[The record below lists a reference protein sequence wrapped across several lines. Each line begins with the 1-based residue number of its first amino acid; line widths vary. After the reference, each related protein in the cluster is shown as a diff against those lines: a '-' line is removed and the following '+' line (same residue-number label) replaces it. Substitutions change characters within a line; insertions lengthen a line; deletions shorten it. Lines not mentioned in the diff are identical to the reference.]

1 MGEVHARSYLL
12 AVDGEDNVAGTHIGF
27 FRGERSS
34 CHSLCHFDA
43 ITLVVRVEER
53 TQICCRHGRSGTAV
67 ATAGMGSVEFAQ
79 NLAQQNREVIVV
91 GDMGEEFTV
100 VVAVVFPVHAV
111 KVLVIE
117 LVGHLTQHVFVDVF
131 ALQRRTAVVWRL
143 EFYIFD
149 VTFGEVNLLHAGSGD
164 DEYVLALGIG
174 DNASRHPL
182 DEQLGV
188 AVAEVSLEKIGS
200 PLGGSRDIIQF
211 VPFWREKVVAEERR

>member
-27 FRGERSS
+27 LEESGPPATASVTS
-34 CHSLCHFDA
+34 DA

-174 DNASRHPL
+174 DNASPT
-182 DEQLGV
+182 
-188 AVAEVSLEKIGS
+188 
-200 PLGGSRDIIQF
+200 P
-211 VPFWREKVVAEERR
+211 P